1 MQRSHHAHAP
11 TLAAFHPST
20 FAAGLQLVCG
30 RASIRRLNVQAIDKS
45 LMSDRRA
52 LPERAHCM
60 GAGSELIRIFN
71 RVNFKD
77 VNNNTGD
84 VLFLDQLGITDVRVR
99 GSADKAAS
107 SFGGFMPA

>member
-1 MQRSHHAHAP
+1 
-11 TLAAFHPST
+11 
-20 FAAGLQLVCG
+20 
-30 RASIRRLNVQAIDKS
+30 
-45 LMSDRRA
+45 
-52 LPERAHCM
+52 M

-107 SFGGFMPA
+107 SFGGFTPAYDPRIVQLGLKLNF